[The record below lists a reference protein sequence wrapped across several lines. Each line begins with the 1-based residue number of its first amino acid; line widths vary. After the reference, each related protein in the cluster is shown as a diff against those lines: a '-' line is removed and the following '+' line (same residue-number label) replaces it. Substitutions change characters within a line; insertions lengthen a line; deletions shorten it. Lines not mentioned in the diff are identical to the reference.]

1 MTGQPIKN
9 RSLPADTWSER
20 PRKENRIVTQT
31 IDHAAATTGSTNTD
45 LYALVRNTRSWVV
58 VIAWIVVIQ
67 ATLALGFGAI
77 AGYQAV
83 HARNQ
88 AAAQVACVQA
98 GGSLTDCLR

>member
-1 MTGQPIKN
+1 MTHFSPIPV
-9 RSLPADTWSER
+9 RADSPTMTR
-20 PRKENRIVTQT
+20 T
-31 IDHAAATTGSTNTD
+31 IDHVSGPPAATPPSNAD

-58 VIAWIVVIQ
+58 AIAWIVVIQ

-83 HARNQ
+83 HAHNQ